1 MRELKQSEKVLI
13 GVLVVTLVMTGYLFF
28 RLKPLRF
35 EIEIAQERLGG
46 LEKKL
51 SQTKLPRSSPEDVE
65 RIKDKVLQS
74 RLDLD
79 QERNRLAEIKA
90 QFLDAGDANAIEEML
105 LDIASIARRNR
116 INTLDSNNFTG
127 NFAKIDAYDRTK
139 PMGTQDLSRPMRAFT
154 LEGSFANIRAF
165 IADLNSLKHKAII
178 MNFKLNLKQN
188 DDEIVSQLFP
198 LHAELVL
205 SF

>member
-1 MRELKQSEKVLI
+1 
-13 GVLVVTLVMTGYLFF
+13 MTGYLFF

-90 QFLDAGDANAIEEML
+90 QFLDAGNAV
-105 LDIASIARRNR
+105 RHR
-116 INTLDSNNFTG
+116 IHCQT
-127 NFAKIDAYDRTK
+127 
-139 PMGTQDLSRPMRAFT
+139 
-154 LEGSFANIRAF
+154 
-165 IADLNSLKHKAII
+165 
-178 MNFKLNLKQN
+178 
-188 DDEIVSQLFP
+188 
-198 LHAELVL
+198 
-205 SF
+205 